1 MLLPKFITLRLN
13 WVRKYS
19 LKIYMCVFV
28 YMQDLNMTGSHSRTW
43 SRDIVP
49 REIGKRKLI
58 NQEKSILL
66 RYSTYDI
73 I

>member
-28 YMQDLNMTGSHSRTW
+28 YMQDLNTTGSHSRTW

>member
-1 MLLPKFITLRLN
+1 M
-13 WVRKYS
+13 RKYS

-43 SRDIVP
+43 SRDSVP

-66 RYSTYDI
+66 RFIVHMILYK
-73 I
+73 